1 MVSTAVQ
8 RWRITFRR
16 AAGTPEQTHQ
26 AMATDWAARLGAT
39 GLPFVAAGAAGPV
52 ALPRLT
58 FAAPLPV
65 GMAAERELLDVEL
78 AERRS
83 IGEVRD
89 AVVAT
94 LPSGVELVDIHDVW
108 LGEPSLAGQA
118 RRAEYLVELGA
129 GPTPDA
135 LAEAAARLLGAS
147 TLIRQRDKAGRS
159 VDYDLRPLVADV
171 RVEDPGPPPTL
182 LITTA
187 FDPERGVGRP
197 EDVLAALT
205 GLLPTAAP
213 APKSTATT
221 RRRVILAGEP

>member
-1 MVSTAVQ
+1 MAVQ

-26 AMATDWAARLGAT
+26 ALAADWATRLAAT
-39 GLPFVAAGAAGPV
+39 GLPFIAAGAGGPE
-52 ALPRLT
+52 APPRLT

-65 GMAAERELLDVEL
+65 RSAAERELLDVEL

-83 IGEVRD
+83 IGDVRD
-89 AVVAT
+89 AVAAA
-94 LPSGVELVDIHDVW
+94 LPAGIELVDLHDVW

-118 RRAEYLVELGA
+118 RRAEYLVELAA
-129 GPTPDA
+129 GPTPHD
-135 LAEAAARLLGAS
+135 LAAAAARLLGAT

-171 RVEDPGPPPTL
+171 RVEDPGPPTTL
-182 LITTA
+182 GITTA

-197 EDVLAALT
+197 EDVLAALA
-205 GLLPTAAP
+205 GLMPPGAP
-213 APKSTATT
+213 APEAAATT
-221 RRRVILAGEP
+221 RRRVILAGEA